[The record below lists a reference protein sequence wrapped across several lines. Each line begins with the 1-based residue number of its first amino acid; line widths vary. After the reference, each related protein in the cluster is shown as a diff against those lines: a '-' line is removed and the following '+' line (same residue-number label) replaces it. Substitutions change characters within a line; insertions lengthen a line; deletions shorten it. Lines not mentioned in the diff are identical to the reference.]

1 MQEERIDI
9 MAGEGMNEDEA
20 RFRVMTGKEPD
31 ELDRKLGFD
40 FIPYQLGE
48 KIRKIDAE
56 RLAFERKD
64 INSDLLERESE
75 VKEAVNI
82 NRFFADRKA
91 SKEISIDDVMAA
103 VDASVGKNENG
114 VRVLKNTV
122 TGETATLSNSAISK
136 MFSSTSNRLDS
147 QNIGGILG
155 KEAIANIGSIFDTA
169 ILVKTTPD
177 AKHGTKNRILRYANI
192 IRSDG
197 ENFIVKMTVKEIAN
211 KRPELTD
218 IEIEDNGGKDL
229 SAYDM
234 KVGRKNTAEG
244 NISGDKSPT
253 IPNGTDITIND
264 LIDFVNAYSEDSIQI
279 DGKSRAARNS
289 LGRRIARTEEGLRAF
304 YKWFGDSKA
313 VDEQG
318 RPLVVYHGTSTKF
331 DVFKGKYNFFSDSEN
346 VAGGYGSENPMPVYL
361 SMKNPLIVD
370 AYGQSFGEIYNAEGY
385 KKAYKDLTEND
396 YKKMAK
402 AYDLSINEVKEF
414 FPKNEDGV
422 VSLARAYGEKPRSTN
437 EWAEYAKKNGYDGV
451 IIKDVNDTADVSN
464 VRSTDYIAFEPNQ
477 IKSVENRGSFSPES
491 DNIYY
496 QRGEVPIPSYE
507 F

>member
-1 MQEERIDI
+1 

-91 SKEISIDDVMAA
+91 SKEIGIDEVMAA

-122 TGETATLSNSAISK
+122 TGETATLSNKAIEK
-136 MFSSTSNRLDS
+136 MFNTTRDRADS

-169 ILVKTTPD
+169 VLVKTTPD
-177 AKHGTKNRILRYANI
+177 AKHGSNNKIHRYANV

-197 ENFIVKMTVKEIAN
+197 ENSIVKMTVKEMADN
-211 KRPELTD
+211 RKELTD

-234 KVGRKNTAEG
+234 KVGRKNTAG
-244 NISGDKSPT
+244 NSLGSFAAGANAT
-253 IPNGTDITIND
+253 VAHNSGTDITVND
-264 LIDFVNAYSEDSIQI
+264 LIDFVNVYSEDSIQI

-289 LGRRIARTEEGLRAF
+289 LGRRVARTEEGLRAF
-304 YKWFGDSKA
+304 YKWFGDSKV
-313 VDEQG
+313 VDEDKSHVLFIM
-318 RPLVVYHGTSTKF
+318 RKYRF
-331 DVFKGKYNFFSDSEN
+331 DK
-346 VAGGYGSENPMPVYL
+346 
-361 SMKNPLIVD
+361 
-370 AYGQSFGEIYNAEGY
+370 
-385 KKAYKDLTEND
+385 
-396 YKKMAK
+396 
-402 AYDLSINEVKEF
+402 INK
-414 FPKNEDGV
+414 
-422 VSLARAYGEKPRSTN
+422 
-437 EWAEYAKKNGYDGV
+437 
-451 IIKDVNDTADVSN
+451 I
-464 VRSTDYIAFEPNQ
+464 
-477 IKSVENRGSFSPES
+477 
-491 DNIYY
+491 
-496 QRGEVPIPSYE
+496 
-507 F
+507 